1 MACII
6 AELLLFSITL
16 APWRIIRFTASIC
29 RSSYGAALVGVMHLH
44 FEIFHA
50 NMKILAIGKKADV
63 IANIER

>member
-6 AELLLFSITL
+6 AELLLFSRTL
-16 APWRIIRFTASIC
+16 ALLRIIHPRVWSCQPSQEAEM
-29 RSSYGAALVGVMHLH
+29 AGVMHLL
-44 FEIFHA
+44 FKSFHA